1 MVELKK
7 KFASGKLEE
16 EDFCELSMRTP
27 LNELQVNTLLFDE
40 IKNSALF
47 KTFVIT
53 TQEQSGKLPL
63 CRSFSSREAL
73 SMHHQTK
80 FVQNGLVSGA
90 VMSGRSDGDDDRDDN
105 DDIVIGATA
114 ELKVAPQKA
123 HHKFQ
128 LIACM
133 EKLSAELA
141 LKAVK
146 AEKIFSQIIIYGMLV
161 DCQKGDTIVGKLTMD
176 FISHRST
183 LIWSRE
189 AVGFN
194 ECLLKVRKILE
205 NE

>member
-1 MVELKK
+1 M
-7 KFASGKLEE
+7 
-16 EDFCELSMRTP
+16 
-27 LNELQVNTLLFDE
+27 
-40 IKNSALF
+40 
-47 KTFVIT
+47 T
-53 TQEQSGKLPL
+53 TQDQSGKLPL
-63 CRSFSSREAL
+63 CRSFSSREDL

-80 FVQNGLVSGA
+80 FVQNGIVSGA
-90 VMSGRSDGDDDRDDN
+90 VMSGHSDGDDDRDDN

-114 ELKVAPQKA
+114 ELKVSPQKS

-161 DCQKGDTIVGKLTMD
+161 DCQNGDTIVGKLTMD

-189 AVGFN
+189 SVGFN

>member
-1 MVELKK
+1 MSTE
-7 KFASGKLEE
+7 
-16 EDFCELSMRTP
+16 
-27 LNELQVNTLLFDE
+27 
-40 IKNSALF
+40 KNQ
-47 KTFVIT
+47 T
-53 TQEQSGKLPL
+53 TQSKSLTISQTTILL
-63 CRSFSSREAL
+63 CFFCITLGIFHLNGPFRVIFYLSVNIHPCMCACYRPSR
-73 SMHHQTK
+73 
-80 FVQNGLVSGA
+80 G
-90 VMSGRSDGDDDRDDN
+90 
-105 DDIVIGATA
+105 DIVIGATA
-114 ELKVAPQKA
+114 ELKVSPQKS

-161 DCQKGDTIVGKLTMD
+161 DCQNGDTIVGKLTMD

-189 AVGFN
+189 SVGFN